1 MDRYSD
7 HLYRRSMGLAY
18 DPDIVAKQVANG
30 ERAGSYDDDDVE
42 DYTYSL
48 DGSDL
53 FIVPVSQ
60 QLVAVGSE
68 LDRLKHKRETGT
80 LYARD
85 IDHQI
90 ATDAQRISDSLH
102 QQYEEL
108 AEEDKKYARAVQDW
122 TISELKAR
130 HPDFVREQQH
140 STPEQMAEQ
149 LYETASIV
157 GELLIEL
164 HDDSEDEK
172 LIMLAETWHKELLAD
187 CMVAEFRQL
196 YALAA

>member
-1 MDRYSD
+1 MDRYVD
-7 HLYRRSMGLAY
+7 HLYNRSMGLSY
-18 DPDIVAKQVANG
+18 DADALARQVANG
-30 ERAGSYDDDDVE
+30 GRAGSHDDLDDE
-42 DYTYSL
+42 PTYAL

-53 FIVPVSQ
+53 FIAPITA
-60 QLVAVGSE
+60 QLDAAGRE
-68 LDRLKHKRETGT
+68 LDRLKHKSEQGR
-80 LYARD
+80 LRIID
-85 IDHQI
+85 INESAASAVQY
-90 ATDAQRISDSLH
+90 ISVSLH
-102 QQYEEL
+102 EQYEEL

-122 TISELKAR
+122 TIAELHAR
-130 HPDFVREQQH
+130 HPDFADEQKN
-140 STPEQMAEQ
+140 STPDEMVAQ

-164 HDDSEDEK
+164 NKDNEDEK